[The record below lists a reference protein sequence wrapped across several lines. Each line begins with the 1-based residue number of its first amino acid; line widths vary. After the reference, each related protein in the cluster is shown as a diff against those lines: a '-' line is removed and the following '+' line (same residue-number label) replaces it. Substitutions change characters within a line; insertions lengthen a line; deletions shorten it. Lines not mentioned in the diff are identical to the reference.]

1 MIIERLKGFWCDDL
15 ELEHRQVTVRNAI
28 EQIERL
34 RAEIDR
40 ALCERLIRE
49 RKEAA
54 DEITRLRA
62 ENETLR
68 AALKPFADKA
78 VEADKPYAPDI
89 TEDYWLW
96 RAALAAI
103 RESE

>member
-15 ELEHRQVTVRNAI
+15 ELEHRQVIVRNAI
-28 EQIERL
+28 EQIE
-34 RAEIDR
+34 
-40 ALCERLIRE
+40 
-49 RKEAA
+49 
-54 DEITRLRA
+54 RLRA

-103 RESE
+103 RESGDE